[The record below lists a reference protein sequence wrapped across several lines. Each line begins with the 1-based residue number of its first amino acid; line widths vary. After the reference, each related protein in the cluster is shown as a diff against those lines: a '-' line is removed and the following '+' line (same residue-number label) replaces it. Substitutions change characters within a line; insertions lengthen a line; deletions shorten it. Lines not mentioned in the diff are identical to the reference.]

1 MSQFKTLRG
10 RRILIE
16 VPKKKESVITL
27 SEKDKDALMYEEM
40 KAWNRLTIYAVGDK
54 VEDVK
59 AGDVVYIAVSQLEH
73 AEKVDIDGSVK
84 LMLNEMDIAI
94 IWELSSEDVKERIKT
109 YSAYN
114 PYNVKDLKY
123 IDLSDPV
130 HDFRKD
136 IPPFNSRPE
145 YYGGKDSA
153 YEVFTV
159 LEAWKLDKDFYL
171 GNVLKYLARSGKKSF
186 NKKEDLEKAL
196 VYLQRRI
203 DTL

>member
-1 MSQFKTLRG
+1 MVNISHDEYFSSNT
-10 RRILIE
+10 
-16 VPKKKESVITL
+16 
-27 SEKDKDALMYEEM
+27 M
-40 KAWNRLTIYAVGDK
+40 KGK
-54 VEDVK
+54 
-59 AGDVVYIAVSQLEH
+59 
-73 AEKVDIDGSVK
+73 
-84 LMLNEMDIAI
+84 
-94 IWELSSEDVKERIKT
+94 ELSPEDVKERIKT

-123 IDLSDPV
+123 MDLSDPV

-171 GNVLKYLARSGKKSF
+171 GNVLKYLARAGKISF